1 MPVRLSRHCFRL
13 FIISLPATCYL
24 LPAQAYTRNFTYVVL
39 LTAPLALA
47 GNAITVTIHL
57 SIGAMLDIECRFC
70 AGTHV
75 AAMGFTRFTLESWR
89 CLCSHF
95 SFVHGYWL
103 NVFICEDWYFID
115 CRSFIKFLVLFKA
128 KDNYGND
135 Y

>member
-1 MPVRLSRHCFRL
+1 
-13 FIISLPATCYL
+13 
-24 LPAQAYTRNFTYVVL
+24 
-39 LTAPLALA
+39 
-47 GNAITVTIHL
+47 
-57 SIGAMLDIECRFC
+57 MLDIESRFC

-89 CLCSHF
+89 CRCLCSHF
-95 SFVHGYWL
+95 SFVHGHFL
-103 NVFICEDWYFID
+103 NVLIREDWYFID